1 MTVKQYDIELNYRTE
16 KAEQSLAAFR
26 AGVVRA
32 FQDLQS
38 RTAKI
43 EVLKDLQKDAAD
55 ANAAVVKLKDRSAE
69 LTAVLGKLGKGDVGF
84 KQLAAEVKAT
94 ETSLKA
100 AEKAAGTIAD
110 KIRLLDGE
118 LRAAGIDTKNL
129 AAEQLA
135 LAKALEAS
143 QRAMATQAARQTLGV
158 VSTDEARAQIAKLQQ
173 AYELLRSTGTA
184 SVAEL
189 AKAKQL
195 LTQRTIELTG
205 QQSLFEGQLREVGV
219 AMLGLVGS
227 VTAYTAGMR
236 GAIIAASQ
244 YEQGLASVASITSL
258 NKRQLDELGEGV
270 LRLSARI
277 GIDGVEAFRALYNII
292 GSGVPAENSL
302 RVLEASSKAAGAGI
316 TSIENAARISVQ
328 VLNAYQLQIGQLDR
342 VHDIL
347 FQTVRDGVI
356 SFEDLADKFGT
367 VLPAAR
373 TAGVSLEEL
382 SAATVV
388 LTRNGLIA
396 PRAMTA
402 LEGAIKQLAAPTV
415 EAAGAMAELGIT
427 YSGFAST
434 LQQLA
439 TKNIGPELLRRLI
452 PDVEGQR
459 AVALLTNQF
468 GLFRSSLEE
477 ANSAAGATAEAF
489 EKLKNTPEQAYKR
502 FTAEVNNL
510 QVASGKALLEG
521 LMPMLDGVT
530 SLIRAYGEL
539 PPAVRGSVGVVAAV
553 GGALGVAAIAARTLT
568 PLLAPLAAGLAE
580 VGAAGV
586 IAAGGVNAARGALVN
601 FLPAVVGGA
610 LGYEFGKSWRENDAI
625 IRSFGNSI
633 GVTVGYLQQGA
644 GALIDYAV
652 AFARSD
658 RKAMAEAT
666 AALARNEQQYNEEI
680 AQTIPALAEL
690 EIRQGKLKIALE
702 EAQKA
707 VGAAGAKFR
716 EAFSEIVEAVDKPL
730 NEVNARIGN
739 TSKQVE
745 AAIGRIGAS
754 AATLKDVFAA
764 QSAEIE
770 RVLAEQTQA
779 IELLVSKRELTEVQA
794 IKRLADANTKAN
806 TDRLASLNEYAASA
820 KKAFEAEAASRL
832 ALAQK
837 SGADVKKLEIEIA
850 ASRIGLINEL
860 AGRYS
865 KYIADAQRAEE
876 GLRDKIKSIDGDIRK
891 IRAEQADFQN
901 RAIAAASGDYL
912 AYIDRERQAN
922 AALALAQRASGE
934 EREQAIQRAKQL
946 AGTLGQAVSD
956 AYGREVDGA
965 RAASIAKGI
974 YDRAARLEI
983 ETLEQKKVALGQAA
997 DEYAKSGKA
1006 AEGAAVNIKGTLDR
1020 LFPQET
1026 KKLTVTVDYEQ
1037 EQIKAKLADLQRDL
1051 LLQAPL
1057 ASVKL
1062 SVEQAL
1068 ADYETFKTSVERNK
1082 PSAEVQAK
1090 FDSFRQSYKE
1100 VTESLPLV
1108 RLTPDTTKVDAALTD
1123 LAGKVTAFKDSKLTL
1138 QSNVDEIAAK
1148 INALKEPTRSVHT
1161 IELRYE
1167 SNGKAVPVPAAA
1179 EVPTPQKF
1187 ASGGLASFDG
1197 VKAMVAARRYA
1208 SGGFVGAVPGVGNR
1222 DTEFRML
1229 AAGSFVLRKDAV
1241 RALVEQRML
1250 GGRLAN
1256 GVSGNASDG
1265 SLAGLIEALNS
1276 ASVFSRSAPMGA
1288 MFDAAFR
1295 AQDASIKALRAKF
1308 PLGYVEPN
1316 AEAFSRSL
1324 AQPRV
1329 DAVRAEY
1336 ERARGSSNAT
1346 AADAATK
1353 SAIAIAEGI
1362 ATPARGLSFDDLK
1375 AFAEARAADQ
1385 AEAKARGEAQKAGM
1399 SFEAYLEYIDRLQKE
1414 EAAKKAAESS
1424 AQPPAQK
1431 RADGGSV
1438 SGGALIP
1445 ALLTPGEMVFGPA
1458 AVRSIGLG
1466 NLELLNAMRFNAGGL
1481 VPGALAALAS
1491 MPPPGIQAMTE
1502 NLARFNAGGAVTNN
1516 NASTSNTNNYGG
1528 VSVTINAG
1536 GTADARQLARGLVDE
1551 LNNIA
1556 RRRK

>member
-1 MTVKQYDIELNYRTE
+1 MKPLCVGSFLI
-16 KAEQSLAAFR
+16 ALALLAPAF
-26 AGVVRA
+26 AQADGL
-32 FQDLQS
+32 LQ
-38 RTAKI
+38 R
-43 EVLKDLQKDAAD
+43 LPAD
-55 ANAAVVKLKDRSAE
+55 GTWARFRLLAVVED
-69 LTAVLGKLGKGDVGF
+69 
-84 KQLAAEVKAT
+84 Q
-94 ETSLKA
+94 
-100 AEKAAGTIAD
+100 
-110 KIRLLDGE
+110 
-118 LRAAGIDTKNL
+118 
-129 AAEQLA
+129 
-135 LAKALEAS
+135 
-143 QRAMATQAARQTLGV
+143 
-158 VSTDEARAQIAKLQQ
+158 
-173 AYELLRSTGTA
+173 
-184 SVAEL
+184 
-189 AKAKQL
+189 
-195 LTQRTIELTG
+195 
-205 QQSLFEGQLREVGV
+205 
-219 AMLGLVGS
+219 
-227 VTAYTAGMR
+227 
-236 GAIIAASQ
+236 
-244 YEQGLASVASITSL
+244 
-258 NKRQLDELGEGV
+258 
-270 LRLSARI
+270 
-277 GIDGVEAFRALYNII
+277 DGV
-292 GSGVPAENSL
+292 
-302 RVLEASSKAAGAGI
+302 
-316 TSIENAARISVQ
+316 
-328 VLNAYQLQIGQLDR
+328 
-342 VHDIL
+342 
-347 FQTVRDGVI
+347 QTKEDGY
-356 SFEDLADKFGT
+356 
-367 VLPAAR
+367 
-373 TAGVSLEEL
+373 
-382 SAATVV
+382 
-388 LTRNGLIA
+388 LT
-396 PRAMTA
+396 M
-402 LEGAIKQLAAPTV
+402 
-415 EAAGAMAELGIT
+415 
-427 YSGFAST
+427 S
-434 LQQLA
+434 
-439 TKNIGPELLRRLI
+439 
-452 PDVEGQR
+452 
-459 AVALLTNQF
+459 
-468 GLFRSSLEE
+468 
-477 ANSAAGATAEAF
+477 
-489 EKLKNTPEQAYKR
+489 
-502 FTAEVNNL
+502 
-510 QVASGKALLEG
+510 
-521 LMPMLDGVT
+521 
-530 SLIRAYGEL
+530 
-539 PPAVRGSVGVVAAV
+539 SVGVV
-553 GGALGVAAIAARTLT
+553 T
-568 PLLAPLAAGLAE
+568 
-580 VGAAGV
+580 
-586 IAAGGVNAARGALVN
+586 
-601 FLPAVVGGA
+601 
-610 LGYEFGKSWRENDAI
+610 END
-625 IRSFGNSI
+625 
-633 GVTVGYLQQGA
+633 
-644 GALIDYAV
+644 
-652 AFARSD
+652 
-658 RKAMAEAT
+658 
-666 AALARNEQQYNEEI
+666 
-680 AQTIPALAEL
+680 
-690 EIRQGKLKIALE
+690 
-702 EAQKA
+702 
-707 VGAAGAKFR
+707 
-716 EAFSEIVEAVDKPL
+716 
-730 NEVNARIGN
+730 
-739 TSKQVE
+739 
-745 AAIGRIGAS
+745 
-754 AATLKDVFAA
+754 
-764 QSAEIE
+764 E
-770 RVLAEQTQA
+770 RCRW
-779 IELLVSKRELTEVQA
+779 IELVYQWDGREGEYDVSKWLIPERRLQKGEIPLDHV
-794 IKRLADANTKAN
+794 KRSWGKMWGKEARLD
-806 TDRLASLNEYAASA
+806 TDITRNRTGDLH
-820 KKAFEAEAASRL
+820 
-832 ALAQK
+832 
-837 SGADVKKLEIEIA
+837 
-850 ASRIGLINEL
+850 LIL
-860 AGRYS
+860 AGP
-865 KYIADAQRAEE
+865 
-876 GLRDKIKSIDGDIRK
+876 L
-891 IRAEQADFQN
+891 
-901 RAIAAASGDYL
+901 
-912 AYIDRERQAN
+912 
-922 AALALAQRASGE
+922 
-934 EREQAIQRAKQL
+934 
-946 AGTLGQAVSD
+946 
-956 AYGREVDGA
+956 
-965 RAASIAKGI
+965 
-974 YDRAARLEI
+974 
-983 ETLEQKKVALGQAA
+983 
-997 DEYAKSGKA
+997 
-1006 AEGAAVNIKGTLDR
+1006 
-1020 LFPQET
+1020 QET